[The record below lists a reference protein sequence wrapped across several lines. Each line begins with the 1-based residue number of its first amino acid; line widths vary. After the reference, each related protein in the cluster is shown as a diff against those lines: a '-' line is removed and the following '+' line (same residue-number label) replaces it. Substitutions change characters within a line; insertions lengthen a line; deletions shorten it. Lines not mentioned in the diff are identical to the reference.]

1 MLILQ
6 LITVATVALIN
17 TTEKYENLS
26 ECVEDIVS
34 EMKTLDTLKV
44 GEYTYLIHF
53 YLGADMKF
61 LSMCIGMEAANSTY
75 ACVWCKCPFSERHNL
90 KNNWSITDKV
100 NGGAQSIEEIQKLAK
115 LRKSRKNE
123 KHGCI
128 NQPLFPCILIK
139 RVIPDILHLFLRI
152 SDVLTN
158 LLILELRRM
167 DGLDKVKP
175 KSLDQG
181 NADHL
186 TRYEKFLNEN
196 CKVSFHFYT
205 DKDSKQVK
213 WRDLVGPEKMKV
225 FSKLVIPELFPDFS
239 QGDKVQKIWQDF
251 MGIYNL
257 LRSVHTEKEEIKE
270 SVKRWLNL
278 FLDVYQTKHV
288 TSYIHELYGSLAPFS
303 QQRLERLNDCI
314 TKDYFRSTSHRGDAL
329 KTLLL
334 KLNRLDQL

>member
-1 MLILQ
+1 M
-6 LITVATVALIN
+6 
-17 TTEKYENLS
+17 
-26 ECVEDIVS
+26 
-34 EMKTLDTLKV
+34 
-44 GEYTYLIHF
+44 
-53 YLGADMKF
+53 
-61 LSMCIGMEAANSTY
+61 
-75 ACVWCKCPFSERHNL
+75 
-90 KNNWSITDKV
+90 
-100 NGGAQSIEEIQKLAK
+100 
-115 LRKSRKNE
+115 
-123 KHGCI
+123 
-128 NQPLFPCILIK
+128 
-139 RVIPDILHLFLRI
+139 
-152 SDVLTN
+152 
-158 LLILELRRM
+158 
-167 DGLDKVKP
+167 
-175 KSLDQG
+175 
-181 NADHL
+181 
-186 TRYEKFLNEN
+186 
-196 CKVSFHFYT
+196 SFHFYT

-225 FSKLVIPELFPDFS
+225 FSKLVIPELFPDFP

-303 QQRLERLNDCI
+303 QQGLEHLNDCI